1 MVIVAKH
8 YIKGDIANEDF
19 CFKGYSK
26 NEVDGRWSAS
36 IPVLPGCS
44 SWGSSQHEALE
55 NMKDAAEIYIEDMID
70 AGEGLPQPS
79 NEVEIIEE
87 PAIAV
92 SL

>member
-1 MVIVAKH
+1 MKTFVLKVTLK
-8 YIKGDIANEDF
+8 K
-19 CFKGYSK
+19 
-26 NEVDGRWSAS
+26 EVDGRWSAS

-70 AGEGLPQPS
+70 AGERLPQPS
-79 NEVEIIEE
+79 NEIEIIEE